1 MKLSKDKTKH
11 KDLKWLSEQDIKTKM
26 ETFLYYSEIIKLLAN
41 EIMKDE
47 VIQYA
52 GERYSRDKPNDGRYS
67 RWGFNPG
74 SILSEKGKIEVMVPR
89 IYDNQEGNNKP
100 LDSYQ
105 KLHNQNQIEQSILSA
120 ILGGL
125 SMGKYKEVVDKFTEG
140 FGFSQSSVSERFKE
154 ESAKQLEYFEN
165 RRLDKYN
172 FISLFID
179 GKNFGGEQM
188 IIVLGVTLDG
198 RKIPI
203 SFIQSYSENSKAIG
217 QMLEKLKER
226 GLDYSR
232 GLLCV
237 IDGAKGIRKALK
249 DTFGHKAVIQRCQY
263 HKRDNI
269 LSYLNQAD
277 QDDYKRKISTA
288 YSMSDYEDAK
298 IKLLEIAEE
307 LEEKNMAAVN
317 SIKEGLEETLTLH
330 KLGVNV
336 KFDRT
341 FSTTNPI
348 ENVNSQVQNYT
359 QKVKHWQNSKMRY
372 RWLASALLE
381 CESKMRRVNNY
392 RELNLIQESV
402 EKLVNKRESKNN

>member
-1 MKLSKDKTKH
+1 
-11 KDLKWLSEQDIKTKM
+11 
-26 ETFLYYSEIIKLLAN
+26 
-41 EIMKDE
+41 
-47 VIQYA
+47 
-52 GERYSRDKPNDGRYS
+52 
-67 RWGFNPG
+67 
-74 SILSEKGKIEVMVPR
+74 
-89 IYDNQEGNNKP
+89 
-100 LDSYQ
+100 
-105 KLHNQNQIEQSILSA
+105 
-120 ILGGL
+120 
-125 SMGKYKEVVDKFTEG
+125 
-140 FGFSQSSVSERFKE
+140 
-154 ESAKQLEYFEN
+154 
-165 RRLDKYN
+165 
-172 FISLFID
+172 
-179 GKNFGGEQM
+179 
-188 IIVLGVTLDG
+188 
-198 RKIPI
+198 
-203 SFIQSYSENSKAIG
+203 
-217 QMLEKLKER
+217 MLEKLKER

-298 IKLLEIAEE
+298 IQLLEIAEE